1 MDKIKYSLNLGG
13 VIIENVIRSLKNKWH
28 ILNHFNLK
36 VHKVLKVII
45 VYYVVNNY
53 SIEWGAPKPRL
64 SNVTI
69 PPNNFQGF
77 GNKLPTFR

>member
-1 MDKIKYSLNLGG
+1 VCKPTWQNSQWWAIQD
-13 VIIENVIRSLKNKWH
+13 VQWH
-28 ILNHFNLK
+28 VLNHFNLK
-36 VHKVLKVII
+36 VVI

-64 SNVTI
+64 SNVSI

>member
-1 MDKIKYSLNLGG
+1 MDKIKYSLNLGK
-13 VIIENVIRSLKNKWH
+13 VIIENAIRSLKNKWH

-36 VHKVLKVII
+36 VDKVLKVI

-53 SIEWGAPKPRL
+53 SIEWGAIKPRL

-69 PPNNFQGF
+69 PPNKFQGF
-77 GNKLPTFR
+77 GNKLPTL